1 MNTSTVTATSVGG
14 AQGTVRRIV
23 LFTLLFVLVVI
34 AAIGVSGL
42 IWRLIDTGI
51 VIEGGDVGGLAQAL
65 AFTLIAGPLAVILWY
80 LMWRRLAAP
89 AERASLAWALYLAVT
104 CTVALITVTTNLLTA
119 AASGIA
125 GEWRPN
131 DLATGLVWAVVW
143 VWHRWMLQHPAK
155 SPTRMPGVADLVA
168 VAFGLVVGVGGL
180 ITALGTVLGEAIS
193 GASASLVAD
202 GPWWRP
208 VLQSLVW
215 AVGGALIWWW
225 HWKRAGAQ
233 NRRTVF
239 ADVVVNGAGV
249 LIPAALT
256 LGGIAVAL
264 FVLLRLAFDRSDPL
278 RVLLDPMGMAIAAA
292 LVGAVVWEYHRGRLR
307 ARSRGA
313 REAAALIT
321 SGVALAFAAS
331 GVGVVV
337 NAALGAITPTLAG
350 GDTRTL
356 LLGGVASFVV
366 GAPVWWLF
374 WRRTER
380 VTSGRRVYLI
390 LVFGVSAIVALIAL
404 LVVGFRIF
412 EFLIDARGAGS
423 LLDRI
428 RAPFGLLVA
437 TALVSGYHF
446 GVWRRDRALL
456 ASAAPARPHTIGRVT
471 LIMSGESAAT
481 VEAIEEATGA
491 TVRVWTRTDA
501 DTTTVESLDTA
512 RLTTALA
519 GVTGDQVVVLVGPG
533 ARVEVIPIER

>member
-1 MNTSTVTATSVGG
+1 MSTSAVTATSAGR

-42 IWRLIDTGI
+42 IWRLIDTGL

-65 AFTLIAGPLAVILWY
+65 AFTLIAGPLAVILWFV
-80 LMWRRLAAP
+80 MWRRLAAQT
-89 AERASLAWALYLAVT
+89 ERASLAWALYLAVT
-104 CTVALITVTTNLLTA
+104 CTVALITFTTSLLSA

-125 GEWRPN
+125 GEWRPS
-131 DLATGLVWAVVW
+131 DLANGLVWAVVW
-143 VWHRWMLQHPAK
+143 AWHRWMLRHRAK
-155 SPTRMPGVADLVA
+155 SPARMPGVADLVA
-168 VAFGLVVGVGGL
+168 VAFGLLVGVGGL
-180 ITALGTVLGEAIS
+180 ITALGTLLAEALT
-193 GASASLVAD
+193 GASGSLVAE

-208 VLQSLVW
+208 MLQAGVW

-225 HWKRAGAQ
+225 HWTPMGART
-233 NRRTVF
+233 RRTVF
-239 ADVVVNGAGV
+239 ADVVVNGIGV

-256 LGGIAVAL
+256 LGGIATGL

-292 LVGAVVWEYHRGRLR
+292 LVGALVWAYHRGWLR
-307 ARSRGA
+307 VRSSGA

-321 SGVALAFAAS
+321 SGVALAFAAT
-331 GVGVVV
+331 GVGVIV

-356 LLGGVASFVV
+356 LLGGIASLVV

-404 LVVGFRIF
+404 LVVGFRVF

-423 LLDRI
+423 LIDRI
-428 RAPFGLLVA
+428 RAPFGLLLA

-446 GVWRRDRALL
+446 GVWRRDRAVLGTT
-456 ASAAPARPHTIGRVT
+456 APARPHTIGRVT
-471 LIMSGESAAT
+471 LIMSGESSAT
-481 VEAIEEATGA
+481 AQAIEAATGA
-491 TVRVWTRTDA
+491 TVRVWTRADA
-501 DTTTVESLDTA
+501 GTAATETPDAA
-512 RLTTALA
+512 RLSEALA
-519 GVTGDQVVVLVGPG
+519 GVTGDQVVVIVGPG
-533 ARVEVIPIER
+533 SRIEVIPIER